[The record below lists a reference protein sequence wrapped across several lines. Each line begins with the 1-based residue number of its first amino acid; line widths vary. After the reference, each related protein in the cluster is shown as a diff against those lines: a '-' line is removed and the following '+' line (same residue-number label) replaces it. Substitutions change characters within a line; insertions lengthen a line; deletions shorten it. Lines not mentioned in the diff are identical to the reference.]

1 MSKFMGGSAFSM
13 ARDIG
18 EGFVQVSERSFRNM
32 SAGDMNQLAQEI
44 DRHMRDLRGEP
55 SAGEETA
62 ATQARQRKILRLRG
76 ALTMLRAYQ
85 QKTRKT

>member
-18 EGFVQVSERSFRNM
+18 EGYVLVNDRSFRNM
-32 SAGDMNQLAQEI
+32 SNGDMNQLAQEI
-44 DRHMRDLRGEP
+44 DRHMRELRGEP

-76 ALTMLRAYQ
+76 ALTILRAYQ
-85 QKTRKT
+85 QKVLKA